1 MSISSTGIYGVNTT
15 IVTSDLYED
24 IEQLKSNLTTL
35 TTSHLSVATNH
46 DGRLDIL
53 ETDNTSNI
61 TRIGDLEVD
70 VSSNTT
76 RIDTLEDDNT
86 SNIERLDTLELD
98 NTDNKARLIDA
109 EDQIFDVVH
118 EPNKHE
124 QELFYFTPYPV
135 PYDVLEAYSQLI
147 HDKSLTLKDRF
158 DLSANNDINSVVKV
172 VQEILQDHEMKI
184 VAIEFFNSL
193 SEAKAASQ
201 YVWAASKILANK
213 FGKKII
219 KKLFPNWSN
228 LLKLDYTELTDI
240 TDKTLNEVIDELDN
254 LNTIFK
260 YENNTF
266 GDKGGIKATDIYFTA
281 DINKIHVGSTITDTV
296 DDITFSDGTTG
307 KTLNQYLDIKDNH
320 PIDIISDKI
329 TLKYDTDQ
337 FKTGIAT
344 TSSATSYKLELN
356 NIMGKVD
363 VKDAAPIQKLNDK
376 LYLNY
381 DIVDFKTSTQASG
394 YQLELNSISASK
406 INLNANDEL
415 KNSDN
420 KLVLNYDTNTLTKE
434 NLQ

>member
-1 MSISSTGIYGVNTT
+1 MSISSTGIYGVNST

-24 IEQLKSNLTTL
+24 VETLKSNLTTL
-35 TTSHLSVATNH
+35 TTSHLSVASNH

-53 ETDNTSNI
+53 EGDNTTNQSNIATLTTDNTTNKSNI
-61 TRIGDLEVD
+61 A
-70 VSSNTT
+70 SNTT

-98 NTDNKARLIDA
+98 NTDNKARLTDA

-118 EPNKHE
+118 APNKHE
-124 QELFYFTPYPV
+124 QEFFYYTPYPV

-184 VAIEFFNSL
+184 VAIEFFNTL
-193 SEAKAASQ
+193 SEAKAAAQ
-201 YVWAASKILANK
+201 FLWAGSKVLANK

-219 KKLFPNWSN
+219 KKLFPNWSS

-254 LNTIFK
+254 LTTIFK

-266 GDKGGIKATDIYFTA
+266 GTKGGIKATDIYFTA
-281 DINKIHVGSTITDTV
+281 DIDKIHVKSTITDGV

-307 KTLNQYLDIKDNH
+307 KTLNKYLDIKDNH
-320 PIDIISDKI
+320 PIDRISDKI
-329 TLKYDTDQ
+329 TLKYNTTQ
-337 FKTGIAT
+337 FQTGAAVAG
-344 TSSATSYKLELN
+344 SPNTSYVL
-356 NIMGKVD
+356 
-363 VKDAAPIQKLNDK
+363 
-376 LYLNY
+376 
-381 DIVDFKTSTQASG
+381 
-394 YQLELNSISASK
+394 
-406 INLNANDEL
+406 EL
-415 KNSDN
+415 KNIMDKVVVKDN
-420 KLVLNYDTNTLTKE
+420 HPIDKILDKLTLVMPRRQVLSCPRTL
-434 NLQ
+434 LQRVCRDAPQPRHSESGVRCY